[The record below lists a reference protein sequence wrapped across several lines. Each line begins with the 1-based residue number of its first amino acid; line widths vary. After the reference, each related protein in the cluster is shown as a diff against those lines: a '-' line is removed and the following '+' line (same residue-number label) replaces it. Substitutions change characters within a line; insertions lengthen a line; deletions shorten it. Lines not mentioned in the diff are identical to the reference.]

1 MKITKRQLRR
11 ITRSVLLEY
20 GRNLD
25 RGLTAWL
32 WHDGYNIEV
41 DAGSIRKKLFDE
53 DHDGIADLLKLAKK
67 EGYNKVI
74 YVYDDGNVYK
84 EEEPEP
90 IDEVIEGHEQAGM
103 QKRNY

>member
-41 DAGSIRKKLFDE
+41 DAG
-53 DHDGIADLLKLAKK
+53 
-67 EGYNKVI
+67 
-74 YVYDDGNVYK
+74 
-84 EEEPEP
+84 
-90 IDEVIEGHEQAGM
+90 
-103 QKRNY
+103 